1 MYPGLPEYISERGRG
16 MYPWLTGSASW
27 FLLTLLNEV
36 FGVRG
41 DLGDLILDP
50 KLVASQFDGRGEAA
64 VRTQFAGHG
73 GEPTKVEIVYHNPS
87 RLEYGAYAVQR
98 IVLDGVDVPVTRAD
112 QGVRIAREI
121 ITGLNPQMTH
131 RLNVELG

>member
-1 MYPGLPEYISERGRG
+1 

-41 DLGDLILDP
+41 DLGDLVLAP
-50 KLVASQFDGRGEAA
+50 KLVASQFDDRGEAA
-64 VRTQFAGHG
+64 VRTEFAGRDL
-73 GEPTKVEIVYHNPS
+73 EIVYHNPS

-98 IVLDGVDVPVTRAD
+98 VVVDGVDLPVTRDD
-112 QGVRIAREI
+112 QGIRIAREI
-121 ITGLNPQMTH
+121 IAGLNTKVSH
-131 RLNVELG
+131 CLNVELG